1 MNNLIS
7 ILVVSHG
14 DLANSLIHTAEM
26 IAGKQEQVQ
35 TVTLAANDGV
45 DSLSAKV
52 DAAMAKLPADQLTLI
67 FADLWGG
74 SPFNAAAQIVGKDPT
89 HTALIAGVNLPIL
102 LEAYMARNS
111 TLTELVNKI
120 TEISTDSI
128 RQFTMPTQD
137 DDLGDDLL

>member
-1 MNNLIS
+1 MIS

-14 DLANSLIHTAEM
+14 DFSKSLIQTAEM
-26 IAGKQEQVQ
+26 IAGNQQQVAS
-35 TVTLAANDGV
+35 VSLAANDGV

-52 DAAMAKLPADQLTLI
+52 DTELSKFPESAPVLI

-74 SPFNAAAQIVGKDPT
+74 SPFNAAAKVVAKDPKNK
-89 HTALIAGVNLPIL
+89 ALIAGVNLPIL

-111 TLTELVNKI
+111 SLTELINKI
-120 TEISTDSI
+120 NEIAGDSI
-128 RQFTMPTQD
+128 RQFTVATDD